1 MEQTEADSIML
12 IGVPKEIKADENRVA
27 ITAAGVQDFV
37 QAGHQVIIE
46 KAAGVASGIP
56 DREYMD
62 AGARITETTAG
73 VWAAD
78 MIVKVKEP
86 LPAEYDF
93 LKEGQILFTYL
104 HLARELELTKVL
116 LAKKVVAIAYETIQL
131 DDGSL
136 PLLTPMSVVAG
147 RMAGQIGAHLLE
159 KTFGGKGILLG
170 GVPGVLPAQVTII
183 GGGIVGTNAAR
194 IARGMGAD
202 VTIIEKSGRR
212 LQELDNLFG
221 CQVKTLKANSHNIA
235 SSVARTDL
243 LIGAV
248 LIPGARAPRLVTEE
262 MVKSMASGSVIVDVS
277 IDQGGIIDTIDRV
290 TTHSAPTYVKYG
302 VIHYSVANMPGAVAR
317 TSTYALT
324 NVTLGYAL
332 ELANKGY
339 IQAMQENPALG
350 KGLNVIRGNLTCRAV
365 AQSLNLTCTPLAE
378 ILG

>member
-1 MEQTEADSIML
+1 ML
-12 IGVPKEIKADENRVA
+12 IGIPKEIKADENRVA
-27 ITAAGVQDFV
+27 VTAAGVYDFV
-37 QAGHQVIIE
+37 QAGHQVITE
-46 KAAGVASGIP
+46 KSAGVSSGIP
-56 DREYMD
+56 DREYME
-62 AGARITETTAG
+62 AGARIADTAAE

-86 LPAEYDF
+86 LAAEFDF

-104 HLARELELTKVL
+104 HLAREPELTKIL

-131 DDGSL
+131 ADGSL
-136 PLLTPMSVVAG
+136 PLLLPMSEVAG

-159 KTFGGKGILLG
+159 NTFGGKGILLG
-170 GVPGVLPAQVTII
+170 GVPGVFPAQVTVI

-194 IARGMGAD
+194 IALGMGAD

-212 LQELDNLFG
+212 LLELDNLFG
-221 CQVKTLKANSHNIA
+221 GHVKTLMANSHNIA

-262 MVKSMASGSVIVDVS
+262 MVQGMAPGSVIVDVS
-277 IDQGGIIDTIDRV
+277 IDQGGIIETIDRV

-324 NVTLGYAL
+324 NVTIGYAL

-339 IQAMQENPALG
+339 VQAMQENPALG
-350 KGLNVIRGNLTCRAV
+350 KGLNVIKGKLTCQAV
-365 AQSLNLTCTPLAE
+365 AKSLNLTFTPRSEMLCK
-378 ILG
+378 